1 MTDLGI
7 AVIALSA
14 GIVGGFAYAGSKLA
28 ATAWEKLNGDA
39 DQSELNILERLSAQY
54 ALREFNTFFG
64 TKEADTLTGTAQKD
78 YLFGGGAD
86 DTLDGLAGDD
96 VLRGGAGSDT
106 LNGGDGADQLVGG
119 DDNDTLDGG
128 DGDDKLLGD
137 AGDDV
142 LIGGKGSDQ
151 LQGGKG
157 DDTYRFSAGDGV
169 DVIRD
174 EDGQGKIEVD
184 GHALTGG
191 KKLADGYWISDDKQ
205 FTFTRVDNDDG
216 HDLVISRRGQSDGM
230 RIQNWQAGQLGITLD
245 DTPAEDEQISFQV
258 TGDLKPFVA
267 SEGHYQYDSYDN
279 VVTTGEAQAGFADVI
294 FGTGDTDKLS
304 GGGGNDGISGYAGDD
319 DIDGGTGDDLLSGG
333 AGQDTI
339 HGGAGNDHL
348 FAGGTYNGTRIRQP
362 DDTPYQPPANAKII
376 GATWAVYPLE
386 MVLDGETTTIDIIKS
401 SMRVRKWPAANHDQ
415 YRLAA

>member
-78 YLFGGGAD
+78 YLFGGGGD

-216 HDLVISRRGQSDGM
+216 HDLVISRRGESDGM

-245 DTPAEDEQISFQV
+245 DTPADDDQAAFQV
-258 TGDLKPFVA
+258 AGDLKAVEFESVN
-267 SEGHYQYDSYDN
+267 SDGNVHKYYQYDAYGN
-279 VVTTGEAQAGFADVI
+279 VITGEGRPGFADVL
-294 FGTGDTDKLS
+294 FGS
-304 GGGGNDGISGYAGDD
+304 
-319 DIDGGTGDDLLSGG
+319 GDDLLSGVH
-333 AGQDTI
+333 I
-339 HGGAGNDHL
+339 
-348 FAGGTYNGTRIRQP
+348 
-362 DDTPYQPPANAKII
+362 
-376 GATWAVYPLE
+376 
-386 MVLDGETTTIDIIKS
+386 
-401 SMRVRKWPAANHDQ
+401 RKWPAANHDQ